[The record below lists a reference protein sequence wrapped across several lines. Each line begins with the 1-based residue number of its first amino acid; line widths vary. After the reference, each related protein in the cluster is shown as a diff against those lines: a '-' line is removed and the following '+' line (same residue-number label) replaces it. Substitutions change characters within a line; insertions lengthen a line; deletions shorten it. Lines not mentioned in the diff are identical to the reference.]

1 MDQRKIG
8 FFIADCRRE
17 QGLTQAQLAEKL
29 GVTDKAV
36 SKWETGRC
44 LPDVSLFVPLT
55 SILGTTIDEFLEGQ
69 RSQPVAGPEE
79 KVGRRLF
86 KKACRFFWAYP
97 LLFLLLLDMAAEWWL
112 FSRCY
117 HRGGLHYIWFAL
129 PLRLLFG
136 AGGYFFHRF
145 LPRESRNNKVAHL
158 LLAGGMS
165 SVFLLEL
172 YATTWTAPDSGE
184 VLRNTLFTS
193 IGCLFVAGVV
203 LFVMRTTRYDLIL
216 MGHLLS
222 VLSAIYVF
230 LYDQAFFPAQVGKVY
245 LILTNSL
252 FVYGVSVFVLFVLG
266 RYLKKTDTKE

>member
-44 LPDVSLFVPLT
+44 LPDASLFVPLT
-55 SILGTTIDEFLEGQ
+55 SILGTTIDELLEGQ

-158 LLAGGMS
+158 LLAGGMF

-172 YATTWTAPDSGE
+172 YATTWTAPDSGGI
-184 VLRNTLFTS
+184 LRNTLFTS
-193 IGCLFVAGVV
+193 IGCLFVAGVLLSV
-203 LFVMRTTRYDLIL
+203 VKTTRYDLIL

-252 FVYGVSVFVLFVLG
+252 LVYGVSVFVLFVLG
-266 RYLKKTDTKE
+266 RYLKKNDTKE

>member
-1 MDQRKIG
+1 LDQKKIG
-8 FFIADCRRE
+8 FFMAACRRE

-44 LPDVSLFVPLT
+44 LPDASLFVPLT
-55 SILGTTIDEFLEGQ
+55 SILGTTIDELLEGQ

-158 LLAGGMS
+158 LLAGGMF

-172 YATTWTAPDSGE
+172 YATTWTAPDSGGI
-184 VLRNTLFTS
+184 LRNTLFTS
-193 IGCLFVAGVV
+193 IGCLFVAGVLLSV
-203 LFVMRTTRYDLIL
+203 VKTTRYDFIL

-230 LYDQAFFPAQVGKVY
+230 LYDQAFFPVQVGKEY
-245 LILTNSL
+245 LILASGL
-252 FVYGVSVFVLFVLG
+252 FAYGVSVFVLFLLG
-266 RYLKKTDTKE
+266 RYLKNDIKE

>member
-1 MDQRKIG
+1 MDQKKIG
-8 FFIADCRRE
+8 FFMAACRRE

-44 LPDVSLFVPLT
+44 LPDASLFVPLT

-222 VLSAIYVF
+222 VVSALYVF

-266 RYLKKTDTKE
+266 RYLKKNDTKE

>member
-266 RYLKKTDTKE
+266 RYLKKNDTKE

>member
-1 MDQRKIG
+1 MDQKKIG
-8 FFIADCRRE
+8 FFMAACRRE

-44 LPDVSLFVPLT
+44 LPDASLFVPLT

-117 HRGGLHYIWFAL
+117 HRGGPHYIWFAL

-136 AGGYFFHRF
+136 AGGYFFPRF
-145 LPRESRNNKVAHL
+145 LPGESRNNKAGHL
-158 LLAGGMS
+158 LLAGGMF

-172 YATTWTAPDSGE
+172 YATKWTAPDSGW
-184 VLRNTLFTS
+184 VLRNTIFTIIWGLFA
-193 IGCLFVAGVV
+193 AGVV
-203 LFVMRTTRYDLIL
+203 LSIMKTTRYDFIL
-216 MGHLLS
+216 TGHLLS
-222 VLSAIYVF
+222 VLSVLYVF
-230 LYDQAFFPAQVGKVY
+230 LYDQAFFPVQVGKEY
-245 LILTNSL
+245 LILASGL
-252 FVYGVSVFVLFVLG
+252 FAYGVSVFVLFLLG
-266 RYLKKTDTKE
+266 RYLKNDIKE

>member
-44 LPDVSLFVPLT
+44 LPDASLFVPLT
-55 SILGTTIDEFLEGQ
+55 SILGTTIDELLEGQ

-158 LLAGGMS
+158 LLAGGMF

-172 YATTWTAPDSGE
+172 YATTWTAPDSGGI
-184 VLRNTLFTS
+184 LRNTLFTS
-193 IGCLFVAGVV
+193 IGCLFVAGVLLSV
-203 LFVMRTTRYDLIL
+203 VKTTRYDFIL

-266 RYLKKTDTKE
+266 RYLRKNYIVR